1 MESWSISKKLE
12 RELLQKASSIEDNK
26 NRLLFILRNFGPQRF
41 TSILK
46 YSQLSRSTVSNHLSF
61 HQKNGNVEKRLVTDK
76 NSNKK
81 YMCYVI
87 TDKGIDE
94 LGESPLKLKDEVF
107 IINELKNNVSKLE
120 RLIEFYK
127 EINVEDQFI
136 IHIIRIIS
144 KIGDN
149 FFTLQQDRDLFLSLF
164 YIFYNSILGQGRLAS
179 KYWHFDEI
187 SSQKFSG
194 YKLNIDQFCELFSIP
209 REAIDYLACY
219 KLIKKDFGFF
229 LVKRGENDF
238 FFHEEDLLGT
248 TTKRLIKD
256 RLIDEIIN
264 LQEGVYEE
272 IYDLDVMA
280 EEISTQL
287 KEMGLIWE
295 GIQEQFR
302 LLVLNLIINN
312 AIDMGFLEIERKVLM
327 EGISQSKFLKLSKE
341 GLKLQESILNDK
353 MKEINLNLLTTI

>member
-12 RELLQKASSIEDNK
+12 SELLQKASSIEDNK

-94 LGESPLKLKDEVF
+94 LGERPLKLKDEVF

-187 SSQKFSG
+187 STQKFSG
-194 YKLNIDQFCELFSIP
+194 YKLNINQFCELFNIP

-219 KLIKKDFGFF
+219 KLIKKEFGFF

-238 FFHEEDLLGT
+238 FFHDEDLLGT

-272 IYDLDVMA
+272 IYDLDVMS

-295 GIQEQFR
+295 GIQEQFQ
-302 LLVLNLIINN
+302 LLVLNLIINS
-312 AIDMGFLEIERKVLM
+312 AIEMGFLEIERKVLM
-327 EGISQSKFLKLSKE
+327 EGISQSKLLESSKE
-341 GLKLQESILNDK
+341 GLELRESILNNK
-353 MKEINLNLLTTI
+353 IKEINLNLLTII

>member
-1 MESWSISKKLE
+1 MESWNISKKLE
-12 RELLQKASSIEDNK
+12 RELLQKASSIEDNSE
-26 NRLLFILRNFGPQRF
+26 RILFILRNFGPQRF
-41 TSILK
+41 TSVLK
-46 YSQLSRSTVSNHLSF
+46 YSQLSRSTVSKYLNY
-61 HQKNGNVEKRLVTDK
+61 HQERDNIELKLITDK
-76 NSNKK
+76 KSNKQ
-81 YMCYVI
+81 YRSYVI
-87 TDKGIDE
+87 TEKGIDT
-94 LGESPLKLKDEVF
+94 LGEGSLKLKDEVF
-107 IINELKNNVSKLE
+107 IINELKSNVSKLE

-127 EINVEDQFI
+127 DISVEDQFI

-179 KYWHFDEI
+179 KYWHSDAPA
-187 SSQKFSG
+187 QKFAG
-194 YKLNIDQFCELFSIP
+194 YKLSIDQFCGLFDIP
-209 REAIDYLACY
+209 REAIEYLACY

-272 IYDLDVMA
+272 IYDLDIMA
-280 EEISTQL
+280 EEITAQL

-295 GIQEQFR
+295 GIQEQFK
-302 LLVLNLIINN
+302 LLVLNLTVYN
-312 AIDMGFLEIERKVLM
+312 AIEMGFLEIERDVLM
-327 EGISQSKFLKLSKE
+327 EGISQSKFLKRSKE
-341 GLKLQESILNDK
+341 GAKLRDSILDNKIKD
-353 MKEINLNLLTTI
+353 MNLNMLTII